1 MNTILLVEDDI
12 SINRGISFKLN
23 KEGYNVFSAKTI
35 AEAQTLFEENKI
47 DLILLDVGLPDG
59 NGFEFCKMIREK
71 NDTLIIF
78 LTACDQEV
86 DIVTGL
92 DMGADDYI
100 VKPFSLMVLMSKINA
115 LLRRSQRKS
124 LNGNIE
130 SGNISFNINELK
142 LYKNQTEIILSKTEI
157 RLLKYFIENPK
168 QVVTKEQLLSQL
180 WDVNGNFV
188 DQNTLAVNIRRL
200 REKIEDNPSEPQYIK
215 NVRGIGYI
223 WAEECVKK

>member
-223 WAEECVKK
+223 WAEECIKK